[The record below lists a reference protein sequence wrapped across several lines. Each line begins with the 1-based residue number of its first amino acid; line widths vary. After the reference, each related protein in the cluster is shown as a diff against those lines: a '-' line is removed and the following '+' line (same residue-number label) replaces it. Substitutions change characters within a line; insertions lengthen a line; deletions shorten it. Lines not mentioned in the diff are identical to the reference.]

1 MEDNV
6 LKVLKM
12 MEKEFVFILQSLVL
26 LISMMMVLELVVLW
40 LMELVLII
48 ILMMVLDK
56 NVFWTVQWNKKITVK
71 DFVLVSINLVLQ
83 ATLVMIQQLLT
94 IVMLVVN
101 SIKMMVLELVSLYSQ
116 IVLPDIKT
124 MEKQFVSY

>member
-1 MEDNV
+1 M
-6 LKVLKM
+6 
-12 MEKEFVFILQSLVL
+12 
-26 LISMMMVLELVVLW
+26 
-40 LMELVLII
+40 
-48 ILMMVLDK
+48 
-56 NVFWTVQWNKKITVK
+56 
-71 DFVLVSINLVLQ
+71 VSINLVLQ

>member
-1 MEDNV
+1 M
-6 LKVLKM
+6 
-12 MEKEFVFILQSLVL
+12 
-26 LISMMMVLELVVLW
+26 
-40 LMELVLII
+40 
-48 ILMMVLDK
+48 
-56 NVFWTVQWNKKITVK
+56 
-71 DFVLVSINLVLQ
+71 
-83 ATLVMIQQLLT
+83 MIQQLLT